1 MDFTIISESPLD
13 LANPPSPVTLIFPE
27 NGSTAQFPLADFT
40 SSPYLKHQNA
50 FMKFIEK
57 EFNIPKSNQVILRA
71 EDGKQLEP
79 HMNLSDFLEKVSFSC
94 RFSISDV
101 L

>member
-13 LANPPSPVTLIFPE
+13 LTNPPSPVTLIFSE
-27 NGSTAQFPLADFT
+27 NGSLTQFPLSNFT

-94 RFSISDV
+94 HFSISDV